1 MRAHV
6 TFLLASSGVGLLL
19 AVAYAASPL
28 SAWMLLATP
37 LLIALLGRGLPAAER
52 RALTIILAVA
62 FTARVLLVAAM
73 FVADIPQLNDLSI
86 GGLAGDEAYYLSR
99 AIRSRDILLGF
110 SHGNFD
116 YFVTN
121 DEYGRTSYLS
131 LLTWLQVAFGPTPY
145 SMRLVN
151 ALLFVAGATLLYR
164 VVRGAFGATAALLG
178 LVALLFLPSLFVS
191 SVSLLK
197 EPLYFSV
204 ASALLCCVIQA
215 IRRPN
220 LWQRIGLVV
229 LSGSA
234 IWLLDDLRRGAV
246 FLAIAGLAA
255 GVLIR
260 VTFAARWR
268 VLTMAAIGGLAIA
281 VMFAQPA
288 IRARGIEAVESAART
303 HAGHVFTV
311 GHAYKLL
318 DEGFYVSPKSSSD
331 WELGLTDAQAAR
343 FVLRAATSFL
353 LTPLPWEVRSV
364 SELVFLPEHM
374 GWYAL
379 LAMLPFGL
387 AAGWRRDPL
396 TTSLLIGYALPT
408 AAVLALTNGNVG
420 TLLRLRG
427 LVTPYLLWIGVLGMI
442 AILEAVAAQAAPV
455 REDLVR
461 ASQKGPVA

>member
-1 MRAHV
+1 M
-6 TFLLASSGVGLLL
+6 
-19 AVAYAASPL
+19 
-28 SAWMLLATP
+28 
-37 LLIALLGRGLPAAER
+37 
-52 RALTIILAVA
+52 
-62 FTARVLLVAAM
+62 
-73 FVADIPQLNDLSI
+73 
-86 GGLAGDEAYYLSR
+86 
-99 AIRSRDILLGF
+99 
-110 SHGNFD
+110 
-116 YFVTN
+116 
-121 DEYGRTSYLS
+121 
-131 LLTWLQVAFGPTPY
+131 
-145 SMRLVN
+145 
-151 ALLFVAGATLLYR
+151 
-164 VVRGAFGATAALLG
+164 
-178 LVALLFLPSLFVS
+178 
-191 SVSLLK
+191 
-197 EPLYFSV
+197 
-204 ASALLCCVIQA
+204 
-215 IRRPN
+215 
-220 LWQRIGLVV
+220 

-234 IWLLDDLRRGAV
+234 VWLLDDLRRGAV

-343 FVLRAATSFL
+343 FVVRAATSFL

>member
-6 TFLLASSGVGLLL
+6 TYLLASSGVGLLL

-131 LLTWLQVAFGPTPY
+131 LLTWLQVVFGPTPY

-197 EPLYFSV
+197 EPLYFFV

-246 FLAIAGLAA
+246 F
-255 GVLIR
+255 
-260 VTFAARWR
+260 
-268 VLTMAAIGGLAIA
+268 LAIA

-343 FVLRAATSFL
+343 FVVRAATSFL